1 MKIAF
6 CFAGQGAQY
15 IGMGKDFYDN
25 LTSVKEIYD
34 KFPEIKDLCFN
45 ENELLNQTAYA
56 QKAMLL
62 TGFAIATALKEKGI
76 VPTYACGLSLGEYT
90 ALAFA
95 ETWKIEDAIEIIS
108 NRGRIMQNALPLGTT
123 KMAAIIGLDRET
135 IQATLKKVDNG
146 VVEIANYN
154 CPGQIVITGINDAVD
169 KACELLLEAKAR
181 RAIPLNVSGAFHS
194 SLLNNA
200 SIELK
205 EVLDR
210 FTPNKPVYKIIYNV
224 SGKEETRPLNDI
236 LKDQICHSVY
246 FEDSVKYLLEQGVD
260 TFVEIGPGK
269 TLTGFIRK
277 ISPTATIYNVS
288 DYNGYLDI
296 VSKLGK

>member
-15 IGMGKDFYDN
+15 IGMGKDFYEN
-25 LTSVKEIYD
+25 LDLVKKIYD
-34 KFPEIKDLCFN
+34 AFPEIKDLCFN
-45 ENELLNQTAYA
+45 ENDLLNQTAYA

-62 TGFAIATALKEKGI
+62 TSFAIANALKEKGI
-76 VPTYACGLSLGEYT
+76 VPEFACGLSLGEYS

-95 ETWKIEDAIEIIS
+95 NAWKIEDAIEIIS

-123 KMAAIIGLDRET
+123 KMAAIIGLDRNT
-135 IQATLKKVDNG
+135 ILETLKKVDTG

-154 CPGQIVITGINDAVD
+154 CPGQIVITGTNEAVD

-210 FTPNKPVYKIIYNV
+210 FVPMKPTYRIVYNV

-269 TLTGFIRK
+269 ALTGFIRK

>member
-15 IGMGKDFYDN
+15 IGMGKDFYEN
-25 LTSVKEIYD
+25 LELVKKIYD
-34 KFPEIKDLCFN
+34 AFPEIKDLCFN

-62 TGFAIATALKEKGI
+62 TSYAIANALKEKGI
-76 VPTYACGLSLGEYT
+76 VPEFACGLSLGEYS

-95 ETWKIEDAIEIIS
+95 NAWKIEDAIEIIS

-123 KMAAIIGLDRET
+123 KMAAIIGLDRNT
-135 IQATLKKVDNG
+135 ILETLKKVDNG

-154 CPGQIVITGINDAVD
+154 CPGQIVITGTNEAVD
-169 KACELLLEAKAR
+169 KACALLLEAKAR

-200 SIELK
+200 SVELK

-210 FTPNKPVYKIIYNV
+210 FVPAKPTYRIVYNV

-269 TLTGFIRK
+269 ALTGFIRK

>member
-15 IGMGKDFYDN
+15 IGMGKDFYEN
-25 LTSVKEIYD
+25 LDLVKKIYD
-34 KFPEIKDLCFN
+34 AFPEIKDLCFN

-62 TGFAIATALKEKGI
+62 TSFAIAKSLEEKGI
-76 VPTYACGLSLGEYT
+76 VPEFACGLSLGEYS

-95 ETWKIEDAIEIIS
+95 NAWKIEDAIEIIS

-123 KMAAIIGLDRET
+123 KMAAIIGLDRNT
-135 IQATLKKVDNG
+135 ILETLKKVDTG

-154 CPGQIVITGINDAVD
+154 CPGQIVITGTNEAVD

-194 SLLNNA
+194 SLLNIA

-210 FTPNKPVYKIIYNV
+210 FVPAIPTYRIVYNV

-269 TLTGFIRK
+269 ALTGFIRK

>member
-15 IGMGKDFYDN
+15 IGMGKDFYEN
-25 LTSVKEIYD
+25 LELVKKIYD
-34 KFPEIKDLCFN
+34 AFPEIKDLCFN

-62 TGFAIATALKEKGI
+62 TSYAIANALKEKGI
-76 VPTYACGLSLGEYT
+76 VPEFACGLSLGEYS

-95 ETWKIEDAIEIIS
+95 NAWKIEDAIEIIS

-123 KMAAIIGLDRET
+123 KMAAIIGLDRNT
-135 IQATLKKVDNG
+135 ILETLKKVDTG

-154 CPGQIVITGINDAVD
+154 CPGQIVITGTNEAVD
-169 KACELLLEAKAR
+169 KACALLLEAKAR

-200 SIELK
+200 SVELK

-210 FTPNKPVYKIIYNV
+210 FVPAKPTYRIVYNV

-269 TLTGFIRK
+269 ALTGFIRK

>member
-15 IGMGKDFYDN
+15 IGMGKDFYEN
-25 LTSVKEIYD
+25 LDLVKKIYD
-34 KFPEIKDLCFN
+34 AFPEIKDLCFN

-62 TGFAIATALKEKGI
+62 TSFAIAKSLEEKGI
-76 VPTYACGLSLGEYT
+76 VPEFACGLSLGEYS

-95 ETWKIEDAIEIIS
+95 NAWKIEDAIEIIS

-123 KMAAIIGLDRET
+123 KMAAIIGLDRNT
-135 IQATLKKVDNG
+135 ILETLKKVDTG

-154 CPGQIVITGINDAVD
+154 CPGQIVITGTNEAVD

-210 FTPNKPVYKIIYNV
+210 FVPSTPTYRIVYNV

-269 TLTGFIRK
+269 ALTGFIRK

>member
-15 IGMGKDFYDN
+15 IGMGKDFYEN
-25 LTSVKEIYD
+25 LDLVKKIYD
-34 KFPEIKDLCFN
+34 AFPEIKDLCFN

-62 TGFAIATALKEKGI
+62 TSFAIAKSLEEKGI
-76 VPTYACGLSLGEYT
+76 VPEFACGLSLGEYS

-95 ETWKIEDAIEIIS
+95 NAWKIEDAIEIIS

-123 KMAAIIGLDRET
+123 KMAAIIGLDRNT
-135 IQATLKKVDNG
+135 ILETLKKVDTG

-154 CPGQIVITGINDAVD
+154 CPGQIVITGTNEAVD

-210 FTPNKPVYKIIYNV
+210 FVPSTPTYRIVYNV